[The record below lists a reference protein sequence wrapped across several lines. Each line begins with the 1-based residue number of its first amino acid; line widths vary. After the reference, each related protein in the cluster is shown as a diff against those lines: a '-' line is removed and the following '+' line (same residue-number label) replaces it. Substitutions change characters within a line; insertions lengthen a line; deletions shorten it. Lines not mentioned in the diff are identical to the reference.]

1 MVYIDDL
8 LVVGTKERITHKKK
22 EVAKIFEMHNLGEVH
37 WFLAMEITHDQIAW
51 MITIDQWQYVQKILE
66 HFRLENVWSVVSG
79 ITVSWGL
86 ELCYTSLSP
95 GE

>member
-1 MVYIDDL
+1 MC
-8 LVVGTKERITHKKK
+8 EKK
-22 EVAKIFEMHNLGEVH
+22 EVAGIFEMCDLGEVH